1 MQNDS
6 MTLIFRTIFGNFLE
20 RFSAECK
27 ALAEPIVAATVGMYN
42 TILTDLRPTPA
53 KSHYTYNLRD
63 LSKVFQVTKFRSFL
77 FFSGHTDSFHHN
89 RGSPRNYAKNQNLS
103 LCTFYHLAAPAKLP
117 RLVHTHDHTITRRL
131 YHNAR
136 CADCFVLPL
145 LASFHGPQGMLMMDH
160 RRVST
165 AADLCRV
172 WVHETRRVFAD
183 RLISYEDKG
192 WFEDLAEKQGCEH
205 LGLDWDETI
214 GAPGTPRS
222 FLMYADFLI
231 PGAEPKVR

>member
-1 MQNDS
+1 M
-6 MTLIFRTIFGNFLE
+6 
-20 RFSAECK
+20 AW
-27 ALAEPIVAATVGMYN
+27 
-42 TILTDLRPTPA
+42 
-53 KSHYTYNLRD
+53 
-63 LSKVFQVTKFRSFL
+63 
-77 FFSGHTDSFHHN
+77 
-89 RGSPRNYAKNQNLS
+89 
-103 LCTFYHLAAPAKLP
+103 
-117 RLVHTHDHTITRRL
+117 
-131 YHNAR
+131 
-136 CADCFVLPL
+136 
-145 LASFHGPQGMLMMDH
+145 QGMLMMDH

-192 WFEDLAEKQGCEH
+192 WFEDLAKKQGREH

-231 PGAEPKVR
+231 PGAEPKVGQGALTSDRC